1 MDSLQ
6 EMSEVIAICE
16 RELALYQ
23 NPEIISLVQMC
34 YMELLQ
40 LLEVY
45 YGAFSNPSKLILA
58 SNSMRESV
66 EKSMA
71 QIRKHSQSV
80 IREVDYRHRLEM
92 RDASHRLV
100 EIQTEQQKILMAVED
115 QKRVL
120 QALQEERS
128 IMNVVQ
134 EQQKIMQVVQN
145 IQRRMQN
152 SNLQDAG
159 SRVDV

>member
-1 MDSLQ
+1 
-6 EMSEVIAICE
+6 MSEVVAVCE
-16 RELALYQ
+16 RELVLYQ
-23 NPEIISLVQMC
+23 NPEIIRLVEQC
-34 YMELLQ
+34 YVELLQ
-40 LLEVY
+40 LLEKCHR
-45 YGAFSNPSKLILA
+45 AIPKLKSPTAELFGRQITFRT
-58 SNSMRESV
+58 SM
-66 EKSMA
+66 EKSMT
-71 QIRKHSQSV
+71 QIGKLFQSV

-100 EIQTEQQKILMAVED
+100 EMQTEQRKILLAVED

-128 IMNVVQ
+128 IMSLVQ

-152 SNLQDAG
+152 STLQDAG

>member
-6 EMSEVIAICE
+6 EVSEVIAICE
-16 RELALYQ
+16 RELVLNQ

-45 YGAFSNPSKLILA
+45 YRAFSNPSNFQI
-58 SNSMRESV
+58 NIRESV

-80 IREVDYRHRLEM
+80 VREVDYRHRLEM

-128 IMNVVQ
+128 IMSLVQ

-145 IQRRMQN
+145 IQRRLQN
-152 SNLQDAG
+152 SSLQDAG